1 MAESRLD
8 MIIDAVDEGVDVEY
22 HIQRQK
28 GNKRAKITIISINGN
43 TSDRSFTSLRAKTI
57 AKRAKRREN
66 EREDFRKRR
75 DEAKKAGRP
84 LPRKPKKEQL
94 PELRRKEKEKLAEVN
109 EELRKRS
116 KGTGGR
122 KPKGG
127 DQMRLTSTRA
137 RRRKKNEGT
146 RRMNEAF
153 NNTRNWSQGY
163 AHAANVD
170 AFITHLGLPENQESK
185 TGKNMADWGDFVR
198 RLQYWKNHISDFALE
213 TMHQIWYNWYNE
225 LITTKEAN
233 DQFNAALD
241 EGIID
246 RPVRRKRTRRRS

>member
-22 HIQRQK
+22 HIHRQK

-43 TSDRSFTSLRAKTI
+43 TSDRSFTSLRAKTV
-57 AKRAKRREN
+57 AKRAKRRED

-75 DEAKKAGRP
+75 DEARKAGRP
-84 LPRKPKKEQL
+84 APRKPKKEKL
-94 PELRRKEKEKLAEVN
+94 PELKRKEKEKLAEVN

-146 RRMNEAF
+146 RRLNEAF

-163 AHAANVD
+163 AYARSVD
-170 AFITHLGLPENQESK
+170 NFIYKIMDPSNLESK
-185 TGKNMADWGDFVR
+185 YEHQLADWGEFVR
-198 RLQYWKNHISDFALE
+198 RLQYWKNHISDEALDA
-213 TMHQIWYNWYNE
+213 MKKIWYSWDDDE
-225 LITTKEAN
+225 ITTAEAN
-233 DQFNAALD
+233 RQFMAALD
-241 EGIID
+241 AGIID
-246 RPVRRKRTRRRS
+246 RPVRKKRSKRS